1 MSSDDRMFGLRLVRV
16 EPHIDDIVYRGSYL
30 YASIMGF
37 EDIPNGTGK
46 GRTYVILDNGWK
58 LLVADKYT
66 DLLKRYNDFG
76 EIKGF
81 AQ

>member
-1 MSSDDRMFGLRLVRV
+1 MSSDDRMFGLRLVWAEPRV
-16 EPHIDDIVYRGSYL
+16 DDKVYRGSYL
-30 YASIMGF
+30 YGSIDGF
-37 EDIPNGTGK
+37 EDIPDGTGK
-46 GRTYVILDNGWK
+46 GRAYVVLSSGRK